1 MSSTSIPRVSMEFTF
16 ESEELL
22 RLLQVSNYTQV
33 DHIETFRDEHG
44 VVQRMSITVSREH
57 DEQV

>member
-1 MSSTSIPRVSMEFTF
+1 MSTTSTPRVSMEFTF

-33 DHIETFRDEHG
+33 DHIETYRDETG

-57 DEQV
+57 R

>member
-1 MSSTSIPRVSMEFTF
+1 MEFTF

-33 DHIETFRDEHG
+33 DHIETYRDETG

-57 DEQV
+57 R